1 MHPDHN
7 TIEAIDFLDSLLLE
21 PITAEPRIIRVYANN
36 VIDIFDDQGNYTGYE
51 VEPREYDITSSQLI
65 RLVTSHFIDT
75 FTVGRVDDEI
85 LP

>member
-7 TIEAIDFLDSLLLE
+7 TEEAIRYLDKIAAE
-21 PITAEPRIIRVYANN
+21 EVTEPRIIRVYATN
-36 VIDIFDDQGNYTGYE
+36 VIDIFDDQGNYTGYDA
-51 VEPREYDITSSQLI
+51 EPREYEITPSQLVD
-65 RLVTSHFIDT
+65 LVTSHFIDT